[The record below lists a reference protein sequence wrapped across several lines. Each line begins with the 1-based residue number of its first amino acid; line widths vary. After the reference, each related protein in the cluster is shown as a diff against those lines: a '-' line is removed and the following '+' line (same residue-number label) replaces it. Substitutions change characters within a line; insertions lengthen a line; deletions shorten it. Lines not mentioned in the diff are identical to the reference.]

1 MELQIFTNKDFGEIR
16 TLEKDNEVWFVGK
29 DIADILQ
36 YKETHKAI
44 VRLVDEDDGI
54 KHPITD
60 SLGRMQDTWLINE
73 SGFYSLILNS
83 KLKAAKQFKRWVTNE
98 VLPSIRK
105 HGAYMTEE
113 TLEKALTS
121 PDFLIQLATQ
131 LKEEKEKRLEV
142 ENRLEEAKPKI
153 LFADSVSSSENTILI
168 RDMAKILKQNGVN
181 IGEKRL
187 FAWLRENGYL
197 IKQKGQDY
205 NSPTQKAMDLKL
217 FKIKETA
224 INTSQGVKI
233 NKTPKVTGKGQ
244 NYFINKFL
252 EWN

>member
-252 EWN
+252 E